1 MRSWIAI
8 AVGCAA
14 CTPGPSAPAASADPD
29 GLLREMADHYH
40 ALRTYADRGTVTVSV
55 TSAGKTQ
62 SESHA
67 FETAYTRRDRLHLAF
82 DPGAQGES
90 FDLWS
95 NGIHTYAKAPSLDH
109 IVDFENQAGTA
120 LVALAEASHGVTRR
134 AVWNL
139 DHPPIAHGAFAID
152 HTDRAWHLSNRDE
165 ELFID
170 RQAMLLT
177 RVIEHHHFEPT
188 PARPVAADLTVTID
202 YEPIANATI
211 KEAALTPPEL
221 TLPVES
227 MFPPAWL
234 GILPDGTTSK
244 IAEVVPGGPA
254 EKAGMKSGDEITSI
268 DGHPIATSKQVV
280 ETSHALKP
288 NQVAAV
294 IVKRDGASVPITVTA
309 EARPS
314 ADKLQAGL
322 VGHPAPAI
330 SVPPLAGGTP
340 LELTPGGVTVLD
352 FWATW
357 CGPCAILSPH
367 LEDLATRHPTLHVV
381 GISDEDKDTIA
392 AYLVKHKMTYPIAV
406 DTDNKAT
413 RAYLVQGLP
422 SVFVID
428 KAGVI
433 RFAAVGVPDFKE
445 LDAAIVK
452 ALH

>member
-1 MRSWIAI
+1 
-8 AVGCAA
+8 
-14 CTPGPSAPAASADPD
+14 
-29 GLLREMADHYH
+29 MADRYH
-40 ALRTYADRGTVTVSV
+40 ALLTYSDRGKVTVSV
-55 TSAGKTQ
+55 TSAGKTDT
-62 SESHA
+62 EYHVFA
-67 FETAYTRRDRLHLAF
+67 TAYTRHDRLHLAF
-82 DPGAQGES
+82 DQIGAQSET

-109 IVDFENQAGTA
+109 IVDFETQTGTA

-139 DHPPIAHGAFAID
+139 DHPPILHDTFAIAASD
-152 HTDRAWHLSNRDE
+152 DRTWHLAGKDE
-165 ELFID
+165 ELFLD
-170 RQAMLLT
+170 RRTLLLT
-177 RVIEHHHFEPT
+177 RVIEHHHFAPT
-188 PARPVAADLTVTID
+188 TSRPVAADLTVTID
-202 YEPIANATI
+202 YEPIANAI
-211 KEAALTPPEL
+211 IEQAAVTPPEL
-221 TLPVES
+221 TQPVES

-268 DGHPIATSKQVV
+268 DGHPITTSKQVV
-280 ETSHALKP
+280 ETSHAMKP
-288 NQVAAV
+288 KQVAAV
-294 IVKRDGASVPITVTA
+294 VVKRAGASVPIAVTA

-330 SVPPLAGGTP
+330 AVSPLAGGRA
-340 LELTPGGVTVLD
+340 LALAPGGVTVLD

-367 LEDLATRHPTLHVV
+367 LEALAARHPTLYVI
-381 GISDEDKDTIA
+381 GISDEDPDTIGG
-392 AYLVKHKMTYPIAV
+392 YLVSHKITYPMGV
-406 DTDNKAT
+406 DADNKAT

-433 RFAAVGVPDFKE
+433 RYAAVGVPDFTE
-445 LDAAIVK
+445 LDAAVAN
-452 ALH
+452 ALAR